1 MKANKTTTFT
11 GMHEVSQR
19 RDINCGGYAL
29 RTMDWLLPEDY
40 GYDDEDLD
48 DMINF
53 HEDLFNLKCVG
64 VFTGP
69 EAFEHYKNNLDNYVL
84 YRVSYDHDDFHW
96 ITVTKRLEFYN
107 KSGMT
112 SAYKGKVLNDRRVN
126 PFGDSWFP
134 STMNYDSPILMFK
147 WTGPAGLK

>member
-1 MKANKTTTFT
+1 MRVNKTTSFT
-11 GMHEVSQR
+11 GMHEVSNR
-19 RDINCGGYAL
+19 SDINCGGYAL

-40 GYDDEDLD
+40 GYDDRDLD
-48 DMINF
+48 EMIDF

-69 EAFEHYKNNLDNYVL
+69 EALEYYKNNLDNYVL
-84 YRVSYDHDDFHW
+84 YRISYDFDDFHW

-107 KSGMT
+107 KSGT
-112 SAYKGKVLNDRRVN
+112 RPAFKGKVLDDSRVN
-126 PFGDSWFP
+126 PFGESWFP
-134 STMNYDSPILMFK
+134 NSINYESPILMFK

>member
-1 MKANKTTTFT
+1 MTINKTTSFT
-11 GMHEVSQR
+11 GMTDAGTR

-29 RTMDWLLPEDY
+29 RTMDWLLPMDY
-40 GYDDEDLD
+40 GYNDEDLD
-48 DMINF
+48 EMIAF

-69 EAFEHYKNNLDNYVL
+69 EAFEYYKKHLDNYVL
-84 YRVSYDHDDFHW
+84 YRISYDNDDFHY

-112 SAYKGKVLNDRRVN
+112 KAFKGKVLSDNRVN
-126 PFGDSWFP
+126 PFADSWFP
-134 STMNYDSPILMFK
+134 ETMNYDSPILMFK